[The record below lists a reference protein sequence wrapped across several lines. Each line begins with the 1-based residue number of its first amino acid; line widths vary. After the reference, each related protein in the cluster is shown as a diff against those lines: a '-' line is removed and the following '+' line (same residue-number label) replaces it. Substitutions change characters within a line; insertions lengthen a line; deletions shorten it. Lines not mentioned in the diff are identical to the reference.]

1 MGVLPG
7 MPIKIIQTYPSYVFQ
22 VGQTQIAVDME
33 IADDIFV
40 RIL

>member
-7 MPIKIIQTYPSYVFQ
+7 MDVEIIQTYPSYVFQ
-22 VGQTQIAVDME
+22 VGNTQVAVDSN

-40 RIL
+40 KYT